1 MSPGLTAS
9 AVADPL
15 PSWRGGA
22 AKKSVLDFV
31 DSVTTPGIDD
41 GPGKP
46 VHIWARVGRL
56 PLLAAGN
63 ADGDIAMLESSRLS
77 VLVHHDDGE
86 REFAYDGGAERA
98 LAAAAERGW
107 TVISMRD
114 DFAEIF

>member
-1 MSPGLTAS
+1 MSPRAYRAGRSGPAAELARRRRQ
-9 AVADPL
+9 
-15 PSWRGGA
+15 PS
-22 AKKSVLDFV
+22 LDFV

-86 REFAYDGGAERA
+86 REFAYDRGAERA